1 MPYGPYTLPPQP
13 CEDSHNPQPLP
24 YPCLPSIGGGTT
36 VQVSGSGFSLV
47 PDANVVYMTVPVSST
62 LLNGVIACDVVSATP
77 TLLTCITRA
86 YLVTDASAEDPNAL
100 NVQVG

>member
-1 MPYGPYTLPPQP
+1 
-13 CEDSHNPQPLP
+13 
-24 YPCLPSIGGGTT
+24 
-36 VQVSGSGFSLV
+36 
-47 PDANVVYMTVPVSST
+47 MTVPVSST